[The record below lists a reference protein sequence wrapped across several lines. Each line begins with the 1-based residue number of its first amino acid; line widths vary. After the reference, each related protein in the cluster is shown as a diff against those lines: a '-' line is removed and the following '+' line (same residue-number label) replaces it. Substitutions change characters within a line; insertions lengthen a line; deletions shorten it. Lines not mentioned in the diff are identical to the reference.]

1 MRRHHAIFAGCF
13 LVTVFMIASGRS
25 NGPSLAQA
33 PPARPTP
40 GTPPAPAATQPPDF
54 SAVEIKAEK
63 VTDGVFMLTGRGG
76 NIGVSVG
83 SDGVFL
89 IDDQFAP
96 LTDKIKA
103 AVATLSDKPVRFLLN
118 THWHGDHVGGNENFG
133 KAGVSIIAHD
143 NARRR
148 LSTDQFNALSGRT
161 TPALPYAALPV
172 ITFSDTLTFH
182 MNGDSVVAFHVPPAH
197 TDGDAIV
204 RFTKANVVHMG
215 DCLFNGR
222 YPVIDVAA
230 GGSIDG
236 LIAAAERVLPTL
248 DAQTK
253 IIPGHGPL
261 CDRAG
266 LERFRDML
274 KTVRDKVRPMVKA
287 GKTADEVAAARPT
300 AALDAAWSADS
311 AAAARF
317 VKVVYSGMTR
327 K

>member
-1 MRRHHAIFAGCF
+1 MRRERPV
-13 LVTVFMIASGRS
+13 LVRGFVLALTVATIAHLA
-25 NGPSLAQA
+25 GPSLAQA
-33 PPARPTP
+33 PTPAPP
-40 GTPPAPAATQPPDF
+40 PATPPAPDF

-63 VTDGVFMLTGRGG
+63 VAEGVYMLTGRGG

-83 SDGVFL
+83 PDGVFL

-103 AVATLSDKPVRFLLN
+103 AVATLSDKPIRFLLN
-118 THWHGDHVGGNENFG
+118 THWHGDHVGGNENLG
-133 KAGVSIIAHD
+133 KAGVVIVAHD
-143 NARRR
+143 NVRRR
-148 LSTDQFNALSGRT
+148 LSVDQINALTGRT
-161 TPALPYAALPV
+161 TPALPYPALPV

-182 MNGDSVVAFHVPPAH
+182 MNGDSVVAYHVPPAH

-204 RFTKANVVHMG
+204 RFTRANVIHMG

-222 YPVIDVAA
+222 YPVIDVSA

-236 LIAAAERVLPTL
+236 MIRAAEIVLPTL
-248 DAQTK
+248 NAGTR
-253 IIPGHGPL
+253 IIPGHGPA

-266 LERFRDML
+266 LEKFRDML
-274 KTVRDKVRPMVKA
+274 KTVRDKVRPMVQA
-287 GKTADEVAAARPT
+287 GKSADEIVAARPT

-317 VKVVYSGMTR
+317 VRVVVSGMTAR
-327 K
+327 R